1 MRVRDTDFRYIL
13 LDKKS
18 YKTYENISIY
28 DVSCKTFMG
37 PKALRI
43 WCLLKVASQWYNI
56 TAEEFCQH
64 RKKKILPV
72 TVEESCHRLLKN
84 RASDC

>member
-1 MRVRDTDFRYIL
+1 MILKTVSTCYYFDDIMRVRDTDFRYIL

-18 YKTYENISIY
+18 YKIY

-43 WCLLKVASQWYNI
+43 RFYEIDGFIQTYGVY
-56 TAEEFCQH
+56 
-64 RKKKILPV
+64 
-72 TVEESCHRLLKN
+72 
-84 RASDC
+84 

>member
-1 MRVRDTDFRYIL
+1 MILKTVRTCYYFDDTMRVRDTDFRYIL

-43 WCLLKVASQWYNI
+43 RFYEIDGFIQTYGVY
-56 TAEEFCQH
+56 
-64 RKKKILPV
+64 
-72 TVEESCHRLLKN
+72 
-84 RASDC
+84 